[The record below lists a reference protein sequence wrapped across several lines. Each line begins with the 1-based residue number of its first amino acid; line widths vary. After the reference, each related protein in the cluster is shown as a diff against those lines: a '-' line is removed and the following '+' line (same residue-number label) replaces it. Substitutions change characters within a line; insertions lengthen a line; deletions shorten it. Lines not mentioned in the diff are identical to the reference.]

1 MSASNSSHSR
11 LPRQALVVGTA
22 ALRGGAV
29 ESARAMGLTIVESE
43 DPYSAMA
50 ELARDPGRFHAV
62 ILSLQSLYRE
72 ELQIIP
78 SIKLSIPAV
87 EIWLTDAEGR
97 SAALAQAMRL
107 GAEGLLGEEGI
118 HRAASGNGTDAST
131 ATQGSGTVHVKPVP
145 VPAKP
150 ADDRPV
156 ALARPP
162 IRDESVAA
170 VPIRTAERLQNRAVL
185 EEEDPYNSSP
195 GEPVLTADELRALL
209 HDPS

>member
-1 MSASNSSHSR
+1 M
-11 LPRQALVVGTA
+11 VGTA
-22 ALRGGAV
+22 ALRGDAV
-29 ESARAMGLTIVESE
+29 ESARALGLSIVESE

-50 ELARDPGRFHAV
+50 ELAREPRRFHAV

-78 SIKLSIPAV
+78 SIKLAIPAV

-107 GAEGLLGEEGI
+107 GAEGLLGEEGL
-118 HRAASGNGTDAST
+118 HRTAPGSATEALTAAK
-131 ATQGSGTVHVKPVP
+131 GSGAVHVKPV
-145 VPAKP
+145 
-150 ADDRPV
+150 DDRAMAATRAQGRDEPV
-156 ALARPP
+156 AAT
-162 IRDESVAA
+162 
-170 VPIRTAERLQNRAVL
+170 PIRTAERAERPQNRAVVA
-185 EEEDPYNSSP
+185 EEDPYNGSP

>member
-1 MSASNSSHSR
+1 M
-11 LPRQALVVGTA
+11 VGTA
-22 ALRGGAV
+22 ALRGDAV
-29 ESARAMGLTIVESE
+29 ESARALGLSIVESE

-50 ELARDPGRFHAV
+50 ELAREPRRFHAV

-78 SIKLSIPAV
+78 SIKLAIPAV

-107 GAEGLLGEEGI
+107 GAEGLLGEEGL
-118 HRAASGNGTDAST
+118 HRTAPGSATEALTAAK
-131 ATQGSGTVHVKPVP
+131 GSGSVHVKPV
-145 VPAKP
+145 
-150 ADDRPV
+150 DDRAVDDRAMAATRAQGRDEPV
-156 ALARPP
+156 AAT
-162 IRDESVAA
+162 
-170 VPIRTAERLQNRAVL
+170 PIRTAERAERPQNRAAVA
-185 EEEDPYNSSP
+185 EEDPYNGSP